1 VVRSDVALVTHGENT
16 NAPIADDQKVQ
27 LYELMT
33 AIRKKDLEEN
43 DPEYTP
49 EK

>member
-1 VVRSDVALVTHGENT
+1 MEDAD
-16 NAPIADDQKVQ
+16 APIVDDQKVQ

-49 EK
+49 DK

>member
-1 VVRSDVALVTHGENT
+1 VTCYGRAEQHT
-16 NAPIADDQKVQ
+16 DASIADDQKVQ